1 MIPALMT
8 ERLLMRGPSE
18 RDFPTYEAFYADPE
32 MSRFYGGPL
41 RADGAWR
48 RLAMDRGH
56 WALRGYGM
64 WSIERRSDGQV
75 IGGCGFW
82 WPMGWPR
89 KELTWWLL
97 ASAQGSG
104 FATEASRA
112 AIGFGYDELGWD
124 LVETHMTDEN
134 QVARRLVVRLGGTV
148 IARERFPDGL
158 ERDVFSLPRIRAE
171 GPLASPFNA
180 GAESV

>member
-1 MIPALMT
+1 MIPTLTT
-8 ERLLMRGPSE
+8 ERLFMRAPSE
-18 RDFPTYEAFYADPE
+18 QDFPAYEAFYADPE
-32 MSRFYGGPL
+32 MSRFYGGPM

-56 WALRGYGM
+56 WSLRGYGM
-64 WSIERRSDGQV
+64 WSIERRSNGQT

-82 WPMGWPR
+82 WPAGWPR

-97 ASAQGSG
+97 ASAQGAG

-112 AIGFGYDELGWD
+112 AIAFGYDELGWD

-134 QVARRLVVRLGGTV
+134 QAARRLVVRLGGTV
-148 IARERFPDGL
+148 VARERFPDRR
-158 ERDVFSLPRIRAE
+158 ERDVFALPRE
-171 GPLASPFNA
+171 
-180 GAESV
+180 

>member
-1 MIPALMT
+1 MIPNLMT
-8 ERLLMRGPSE
+8 ERLILRAPSE
-18 RDFPTYEAFYADPE
+18 RDFPAYEAFYADPE

-64 WSIERRSDGQV
+64 WSIERRSDGLA

-82 WPMGWPR
+82 WPKGWPR

-97 ASAQGSG
+97 ASAQGAG

-112 AIGFGYDELGWD
+112 VIGFGYDELGWD

-134 QVARRLVVRLGGTV
+134 QAARRLVVRLGGTV

-158 ERDVFSLPRIRAE
+158 ERDVFSLPRM
-171 GPLASPFNA
+171 
-180 GAESV
+180 